1 MKFKAVIILMSLLF
15 ISEMEAQ
22 NIQGTDN
29 GFNLEVTY
37 PGQEG
42 KKIYFGQYWRGSTY
56 ARDSVKVSASGKA
69 VFSSKE
75 KYPEGQYF
83 IYIAPDLRTDLLIGN
98 EQSKIQININSQ
110 DYLKSSVS
118 GSNDTRLLW
127 SYMNKVNENERII
140 EALNDQLADPKTSSQ
155 KKASLQKE
163 IAKEEELAEAYIE
176 SLLKENKT
184 SWFTTFLKGMTSV
197 NLPYPNPKTEKEFTD
212 NKNFGKAH
220 YFDNINL
227 TDPRLWRTN
236 YMTSY
241 IDTYMRQWVEPIPD
255 SLAIAASKLVAKT
268 KSNEACFKEMLSY
281 MVNMSTTSDRMGDE
295 NIWAKLCEEYIFD
308 KKLKWIDSIQMSGLQ
323 YMYEHIKNNRIGM
336 RARNIKLTSMDGKT
350 IETNDIQ
357 AEYLMI
363 YFYGHDCHYCL
374 EETPRIYN
382 DIYLKYKDKG
392 LQVVAID
399 IKGSDK
405 KEWEKFVKDNKMT
418 GWINAADPNN
428 KSQYWM
434 NYDTS
439 YIPSVFVLDKNK
451 KIIAKKIDSEAL
463 KHVFDHYI
471 K

>member
-1 MKFKAVIILMSLLF
+1 MKFKAVVILMSLLF

-22 NIQGTDN
+22 NIQSTGN

-56 ARDSVKVSASGKA
+56 ARDSVMVPANGKA
-69 VFSSKE
+69 VFTSKE

-83 IYIAPDLRTDLLIGN
+83 IYIAPDLRTDLLIGG
-98 EQSKIQININSQ
+98 EQSKIQININNK
-110 DYLKSSVS
+110 DYHRSTVS
-118 GSNDTRLLW
+118 GSNDTKLLW
-127 SYMNKVNENERII
+127 DYMGMVTESENIVET
-140 EALNDQLADPKTSSQ
+140 LNDQLSDPKTTSQ
-155 KKASLQKE
+155 KKKNIEKE
-163 IAKEEELAEAYIE
+163 IAKEEEIAQAHIADLI
-176 SLLKENKT
+176 KNNRN
-184 SWFTTFLKGMTSV
+184 SWFGTFLKGMTSI
-197 NLPYPNPKTEKEFTD
+197 NLPYPNPKNEKEFID

-227 TDPRLWRTN
+227 TDARLWRTN

-241 IDTYMRQWVEPIPD
+241 IDTYLRQWVDPIPD
-255 SLAIAASKLVAKT
+255 SLAIAANNLVTKT

-281 MVNMSTTSDRMGDE
+281 LVNMSTTSNRMGDE

-308 KKLKWIDSIQMSGLQ
+308 KKLSWIDDTQMSGLQ

-336 RARNIKLTSMDGKT
+336 RARNIKLTTMDGKT
-350 IETNDIQ
+350 VETNDIQ
-357 AEYLMI
+357 SEYLMI
-363 YFYGHDCHYCL
+363 YFYGHDCHYCM

-418 GWINAADPNN
+418 SWINAADPNN

-451 KIIAKKIDSEAL
+451 KIVAKKIDSEAL
-463 KHVFDHYI
+463 KQFFDYYI